1 MVFWG
6 GIIWSVIGII
16 LAERLMAQPATKEV
30 LQRVYGELERNDLPK
45 MTGIMEAAMLWWASV
60 LWPLTLVI
68 LWRGRGRKAEK

>member
-6 GIIWSVIGII
+6 VVIWSVIGII

-30 LQRVYGELERNDLPK
+30 LQLTADAFERNDLPK
-45 MTGIMEAAMLWWASV
+45 MTGIMEAAILWWASV

>member
-6 GIIWSVIGII
+6 VVIWSVIGII
-16 LAERLMAQPATKEV
+16 LAERLMAQPTTKEI
-30 LQRVYGELERNDLPK
+30 LQFTADALERNDLPK

>member
-1 MVFWG
+1 MVFWAVVV
-6 GIIWSVIGII
+6 WSAIGII
-16 LAERLMAQPATKEV
+16 LAERLMTQPATKEV
-30 LQRVYGELERNDLPK
+30 LRLTADALERNDLLK